1 MELTS
6 EERFRMSEI
15 LKWFSRIMISVLT
28 VVLACIVIMSTANLI
43 WYLGNAVM
51 KSANYLPDLNQT
63 LHAFGLVLLV
73 LIGIELLES
82 IHTYISAGRIRI
94 EAVLT
99 LALIAIARK
108 IIILEAADYAAPV
121 LLGIGAVILALAVAY
136 FLIHKVNRL
145 VSK

>member
-1 MELTS
+1 MAELLN
-6 EERFRMSEI
+6 R
-15 LKWFSRIMISVLT
+15 FSRIMIGVLT
-28 VVLACIVIMSTANLI
+28 IVLACIVVLSTANLI
-43 WYLGNAVM
+43 WYLADAVI
-51 KSANYLPDLNQT
+51 KSPIHLPDLNQV

-82 IHTYISAGRIRI
+82 IHSYLSAGRIRI

-136 FLIHKVNRL
+136 FLIHKANRL
-145 VSK
+145 ANKV

>member
-1 MELTS
+1 MAELLN
-6 EERFRMSEI
+6 R
-15 LKWFSRIMISVLT
+15 FSRTMVGILTIVLSCI
-28 VVLACIVIMSTANLI
+28 VVLSTANLI
-43 WYLGNAVM
+43 WYLVDAVIR
-51 KSANYLPDLNQT
+51 SPIYLPDLNQV

-82 IHTYISAGRIRI
+82 IRSYISEGRIRI

-136 FLIHKVNRL
+136 FLIRKANRL
-145 VSK
+145 ANNA